1 MKFDI
6 YKITDRVFS
15 RYGEM
20 RVAEELQKMGFDVF
34 EPLNDSYID
43 LVARIRKC
51 RKCGS
56 FLMNPTVSVTKTFWF
71 FGNSTVRVVGSSV
84 AKSLFSA
91 SWFADVRTLNKVDF
105 PAFV

>member
-51 RKCGS
+51 RKC
-56 FLMNPTVSVTKTFWF
+56 
-71 FGNSTVRVVGSSV
+71 
-84 AKSLFSA
+84 KSLLLEKKA
-91 SWFADVRTLNKVDF
+91 KKCAN
-105 PAFV
+105 